1 MLNYVPINVFKQRTE
16 RENASGEL
24 RKIALATFATLAL
37 ARAPLQYEK
46 KRKNAVS
53 LLSGCCL
60 GSATSK
66 ASLSAPTV
74 SLTVEIDS
82 MIFIV

>member
-1 MLNYVPINVFKQRTE
+1 MHPVNCEKKT
-16 RENASGEL
+16 
-24 RKIALATFATLAL
+24 ALATFATLAL

-46 KRKNAVS
+46 KREKEVS
-53 LLSGCCL
+53 PLSGCCL
-60 GSATSK
+60 GSARSK

-74 SLTVEIDS
+74 SLTVEIDL